1 MNYGRK
7 RKQSIDSLPSRSADD
22 EFYRALSSRRRRRIL
37 AFLLDEREC
46 SRDELATVLAEWES
60 TDMGSMSTQDDYDR
74 IQLDLHHVQLP
85 MLDESDLVVYDSERG
100 TVTIEPLET
109 ETRALIRRC
118 IEAKP

>member
-1 MNYGRK
+1 MNDGIK
-7 RKQSIDSLPSRSADD
+7 GEESTDSLPSRFVDD

-60 TDMGSMSTQDDYDR
+60 TDTGSMSTRDDYDR

-85 MLDESDLVVYDSERG
+85 MLDESALVAYDPERG

-118 IEAKP
+118 IEAEP

>member
-1 MNYGRK
+1 MNDGRK
-7 RKQSIDSLPSRSADD
+7 RKESADSPLSRFADD

-37 AFLLDEREC
+37 AFLLNEREC

-60 TDMGSMSTQDDYDR
+60 TDMGSMSTRNDYDR
-74 IQLDLHHVQLP
+74 IQLDLHHIQLP
-85 MLDESDLVVYDSERG
+85 TLAENDLVAYDPERG

-118 IEAKP
+118 IEAEP